1 MSKAID
7 VALYTPKE
15 PLTPEQQSY
24 IHGWAMAPWQKQ
36 AMDHHW
42 DTYPQHRAHYL
53 KAYKYFKGYNVKHK
67 ASSNAKRLAGAAP
80 EPTPEVSTKLRNV

>member
-7 VALYTPKE
+7 VALFTPKE

-24 IHGWAMAPWQKQ
+24 IHGFAMAPWQKQ
-36 AMDHHW
+36 AYDWHW

-53 KAYKYFKGYNVKHK
+53 TAYKYFKGYNLKHK
-67 ASSNAKRLAGAAP
+67 AATNAKRVAAP
-80 EPTPEVSTKLRNV
+80 EPAPEPTSKARHC